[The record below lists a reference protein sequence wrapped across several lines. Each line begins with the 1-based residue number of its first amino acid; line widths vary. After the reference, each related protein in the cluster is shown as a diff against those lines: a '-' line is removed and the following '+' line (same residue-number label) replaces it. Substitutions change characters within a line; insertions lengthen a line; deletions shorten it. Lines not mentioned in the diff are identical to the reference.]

1 MNNFLLMVALRD
13 HLTPALAGL
22 PLPTRARRERPRPED
37 VRLRPA
43 RILLG
48 SLPAKSGEH
57 DEYDAPLV
65 LIQAMSGHDKDDGFG
80 HTVLALR
87 LVVWNEEPEGA
98 ENDLQ
103 NLMALV
109 RRSAMACRQQ
119 ALDGRYILTANERGE
134 FAPWARPDE
143 QAPQFAEAYALTHW
157 NMQGNE

>member
-48 SLPAKSGEH
+48 SLPAKSG
-57 DEYDAPLV
+57 DAPLV

-87 LVVWNEEPEGA
+87 LVVWNEDPEEA
-98 ENDLQ
+98 ENDLH
-103 NLMALV
+103 NLLALV

-119 ALDGRYILTANERGE
+119 ALNGRYILTANERGE

-143 QAPQFAEAYALTHW
+143 QAPQFAEAYAMTHW

>member
-1 MNNFLLMVALRD
+1 MNTFLLMAALRE
-13 HLTPALAGL
+13 HFTPALAGL

-43 RILLG
+43 RIRIG
-48 SLPAKSGEH
+48 SMPAKSGEH

-87 LVVWNEEPEGA
+87 LVVWNEDPEGA

-103 NLMALV
+103 NLLALV

-119 ALDGRYILTANERGE
+119 ALNGRYILTANERGNSCPGR
-134 FAPWARPDE
+134 APTNRPRSL
-143 QAPQFAEAYALTHW
+143 PRPTR
-157 NMQGNE
+157 

>member
-1 MNNFLLMVALRD
+1 MNSFLLMAALREY
-13 HLTPALAGL
+13 LTPVLTSL

-43 RILLG
+43 RVLLG
-48 SLPAKSGEH
+48 SMPAKSGEH
-57 DEYDAPLV
+57 EDYDAPLV
-65 LIQAMSGHDKDDGFG
+65 LIQAMSGHDEDDGFARV
-80 HTVLALR
+80 VLALR
-87 LVVWNEEPEGA
+87 LVVWNEEQEGA
-98 ENDLQ
+98 ENDLH
-103 NLMALV
+103 NLLALV

-119 ALDGRYILTANERGE
+119 ALNGRYILTANERGE